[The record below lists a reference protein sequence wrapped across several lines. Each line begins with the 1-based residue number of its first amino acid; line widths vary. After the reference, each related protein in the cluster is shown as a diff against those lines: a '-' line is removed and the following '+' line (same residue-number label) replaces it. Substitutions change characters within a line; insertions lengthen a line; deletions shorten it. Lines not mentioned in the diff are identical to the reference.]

1 MGWFIPNIT
10 GLNADGFTKYTK
22 YEFLFPATQNVRNF
36 VTLPG
41 MRSEHTLL
49 NVVRSRGPGRV
60 RDAVVID
67 NLEVKAKPG
76 GAYADDPQD
85 YYTAEDFRIGDTVAL
100 AGRDVLVY
108 DCDAV
113 TKNFYKQF
121 IGRGFSHYQALF

>member
-1 MGWFIPNIT
+1 M
-10 GLNADGFTKYTK
+10 
-22 YEFLFPATQNVRNF
+22 RNL
-36 VTLPG
+36 VSLPG

-67 NLEVKAKPG
+67 NLEVRAKPG

-85 YYTAEDFRIGDTVAL
+85 YYHAEDFRIGDTVSI

-108 DCDAV
+108 DADQV
-113 TKNFYKQF
+113 TKAFYKKA
-121 IGRGFSHYQALF
+121 IGRGTYYNSNIKGLPDYS